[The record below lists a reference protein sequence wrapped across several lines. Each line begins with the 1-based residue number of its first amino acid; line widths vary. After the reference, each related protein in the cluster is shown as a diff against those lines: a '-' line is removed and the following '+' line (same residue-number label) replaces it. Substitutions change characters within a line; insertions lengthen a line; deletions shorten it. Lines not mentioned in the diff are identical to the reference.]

1 MNERLTAIVEHEGDD
16 GCVATAP
23 KLSVASRGTAL
34 ADVMCQLFEVAT
46 AKVVGGQ
53 SRVCASGLISCGSGF
68 GFE

>member
-1 MNERLTAIVEHEGDD
+1 MNERLTVIVEHEGDD

-34 ADVMCQLFEVAT
+34 ADAPVQLFEAAA

-53 SRVCASGLISCGSGF
+53 SRVCASGLISYGPGF